1 LREDAHGWF
10 IEPQNVEQGI
20 SNVEVRR
27 SELLA
32 VAEVRRQKVEV
43 RRQKVEVRE
52 ALLADPNTLQ
62 HARGA

>member
-1 LREDAHGWF
+1 MAGLLNRRMSNKEF
-10 IEPQNVEQGI
+10 

>member
-1 LREDAHGWF
+1 MREDDHGWF

-43 RRQKVEVRE
+43 RE